1 MNSKDLLSA
10 LENLSNNLEQIELEL
25 DRFLDIFKRVKAE
38 QQVDELRK
46 RIQQLV
52 ENQDNIDEQ
61 IRRTTP
67 QTDPSIFD
75 RLSLEEK
82 MSQNELDEI
91 LDAMNAAAKD
101 VKDFS
106 RKTAKSLEDLSDSEQ
121 AQSSENH
128 LNETVQSLK
137 KQNFYS
143 AMDHSYAGLQSLES
157 MELSMENILND
168 FQRD

>member
-1 MNSKDLLSA
+1 M
-10 LENLSNNLEQIELEL
+10 EQIELEL

-106 RKTAKSLEDLSDSEQ
+106 RKTA
-121 AQSSENH
+121 
-128 LNETVQSLK
+128 
-137 KQNFYS
+137 
-143 AMDHSYAGLQSLES
+143 
-157 MELSMENILND
+157 
-168 FQRD
+168 